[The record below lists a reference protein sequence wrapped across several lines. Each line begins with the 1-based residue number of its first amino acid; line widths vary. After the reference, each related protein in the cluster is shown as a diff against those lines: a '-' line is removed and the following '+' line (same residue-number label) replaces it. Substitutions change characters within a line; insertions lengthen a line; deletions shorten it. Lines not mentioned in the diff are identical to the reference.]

1 MLNFLVLLLS
11 AGLAQAA
18 YLSDHFKTEFSGRD
32 QGIEIRVFS
41 AIEQETYYQP
51 AGVSAAPVGELRKE
65 VSSRTNTDPYEL
77 LKRQKK
83 VFENVGAK
91 EFLPRFDFV
100 LSQKLYV
107 TSFLEEVLLELHS
120 EILGRPLF
128 GSYSEFGAN
137 VLVGPQNEL
146 VIIFISNSSDAMV
159 PGNSLREEWLK
170 KYLAQG
176 YRFKIHIHNH
186 PFNFSN
192 PDDIGGTTIPSG
204 FAQWGDVGTFL
215 FEKKNFSLENAWI
228 TNGFNTLRIPAQDF
242 EKYQL

>member
-1 MLNFLVLLLS
+1 MLSFLILLLS
-11 AGLAQAA
+11 ASLSQAA
-18 YLSDHFKTEFSGRD
+18 YLSDNFKTEFSSHD
-32 QGIEIRVFS
+32 QGVEIRVFS
-41 AIEQETYYQP
+41 ASEREIYYQP
-51 AGVSAAPVGELRKE
+51 PAVSAAPVVELRKE
-65 VSSRTNTDPYEL
+65 VNARTNTDPYEL

-120 EILGRPLF
+120 EILGKPLF

-137 VLVGPQNEL
+137 ILVGPQGEL
-146 VIIFISNSSDAMV
+146 VIIFISNSSDALV
-159 PGNSLREEWLK
+159 PASSVRQEWLK
-170 KYLAQG
+170 TYLAQG

-204 FAQWGDVGTFL
+204 LAQWGDVGAYL
-215 FEKKNFSLENAWI
+215 FEKKSFNLENAWI

-242 EKYQL
+242 DKY